1 MGFSTLLQTRSL
13 TPFKNNQGKKGWDHL
28 KGTPNL

>member
-13 TPFKNNQGKKGWDHL
+13 TLSRTTKEKGWDHL